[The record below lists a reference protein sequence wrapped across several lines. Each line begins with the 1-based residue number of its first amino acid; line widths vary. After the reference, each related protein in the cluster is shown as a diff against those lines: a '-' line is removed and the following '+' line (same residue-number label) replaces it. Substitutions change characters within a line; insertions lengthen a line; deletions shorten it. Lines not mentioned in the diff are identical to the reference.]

1 MSIDVNKVE
10 KTKLLQ
16 LPNHDPNPIQTH
28 VCFSA
33 KMQLLHAA
41 PVKNETLTRTGK
53 ALLDPFGGPGLDDD
67 AAYEKLMSKLNEEA
81 VLFLGGK

>member
-1 MSIDVNKVE
+1 M
-10 KTKLLQ
+10 
-16 LPNHDPNPIQTH
+16 
-28 VCFSA
+28 CFSSN
-33 KMQLLHAA
+33 MQLLHAA

-81 VLFLGGK
+81 VLFLGEK